1 MRKVFVAVLSL
12 WLSCQCWSASRVN
25 LDSLYLVLDA
35 AIDSSDIYLQREN
48 EHIAQ
53 LKAALWSADNDELR
67 FSRSRSVYQEYIPFE
82 NDSAIAYQY
91 RCLDLAQRLG
101 RDDYYA
107 ETLIA
112 LADQLTESG
121 FYHEARVHFSRI
133 DPATLTDS
141 MKTVYLLGLNHLY
154 GEMGYYSRD
163 IRLKDEFFDQARQL
177 FDSLQT
183 RLDSTSVVW
192 LQLCTI
198 AHSNEMRLD
207 EAMHYSELW
216 QQKCQPES
224 RAWATMAYYRSV
236 IYGHM
241 GDGDMQRN
249 WLVRS
254 ALVDIR
260 NAIMDQ
266 GSLWSLAETLTSNDE
281 ERDRAHRY
289 IDFSWQCLSRFS
301 THMRSWLVAPVLTRI
316 NDEYKQRLQTANH
329 RLVWTITLIS
339 LLAAGLLL
347 LLSYIQKKRRQLAL
361 ARNELKAANDE
372 LGLLNTQ
379 LAGKN
384 SEMQDANEKLSQT
397 NEQLQLAVIRMN
409 DSNRVKDEYLGKF
422 LSICSEYID
431 KLDNYRIKVNR
442 KLKANQYSDLLR
454 MTGSEQLKED
464 EVKELFAN
472 FDAVFLHLFP
482 TFVDDFN
489 VLLRPEERIVP
500 PSKAELN
507 TDLRIFALIRLGIDE
522 SSKIAEFLRYS
533 PNSIYAYR
541 ARIKN
546 KAAGNRNDFE
556 RQVKEIGIR
565 GDLAPVSRAKEK
577 T

>member
-1 MRKVFVAVLSL
+1 
-12 WLSCQCWSASRVN
+12 
-25 LDSLYLVLDA
+25 
-35 AIDSSDIYLQREN
+35 
-48 EHIAQ
+48 
-53 LKAALWSADNDELR
+53 
-67 FSRSRSVYQEYIPFE
+67 
-82 NDSAIAYQY
+82 
-91 RCLDLAQRLG
+91 
-101 RDDYYA
+101 
-107 ETLIA
+107 
-112 LADQLTESG
+112 
-121 FYHEARVHFSRI
+121 
-133 DPATLTDS
+133 
-141 MKTVYLLGLNHLY
+141 
-154 GEMGYYSRD
+154 
-163 IRLKDEFFDQARQL
+163 
-177 FDSLQT
+177 
-183 RLDSTSVVW
+183 
-192 LQLCTI
+192 
-198 AHSNEMRLD
+198 
-207 EAMHYSELW
+207 
-216 QQKCQPES
+216 
-224 RAWATMAYYRSV
+224 
-236 IYGHM
+236 
-241 GDGDMQRN
+241 
-249 WLVRS
+249 
-254 ALVDIR
+254 
-260 NAIMDQ
+260 
-266 GSLWSLAETLTSNDE
+266 
-281 ERDRAHRY
+281 
-289 IDFSWQCLSRFS
+289 
-301 THMRSWLVAPVLTRI
+301 VAPVLTRI